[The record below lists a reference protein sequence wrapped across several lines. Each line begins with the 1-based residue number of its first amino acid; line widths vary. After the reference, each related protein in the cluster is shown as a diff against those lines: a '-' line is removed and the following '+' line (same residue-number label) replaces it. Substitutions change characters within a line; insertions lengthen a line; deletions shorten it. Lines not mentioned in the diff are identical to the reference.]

1 MRNANSR
8 EEESRVR
15 EESLGGMDGGVG
27 RGFVL
32 DVPYS
37 STRCR
42 SCSAATLTPSPHTK
56 SHHPLLTL
64 SSLRSSSL
72 LSSLS
77 SPRYLQGQQ
86 QIANSLSHLDKKK
99 SSGITSVTD
108 IRVAAD
114 FRENQRRINEEL
126 LRQDRLQRLQEE
138 AVRSGKQNA
147 AVEMK
152 WAELLDQNM
161 PQELHKEILHQK
173 SACADIISSKDGLI
187 REFQQQLKSKDEEYV
202 KALKQQADDI
212 EEMLTR
218 MRLEFKELQEEYE
231 VEVSLHHCRHRM
243 RSGSAVVPSC
253 TSSV

>member
-1 MRNANSR
+1 MG
-8 EEESRVR
+8 E
-15 EESLGGMDGGVG
+15 LDGALFWMC
-27 RGFVL
+27 RIRRPFA
-32 DVPYS
+32 VPVPPPPLPRHHTQNHINPCS
-37 STRCR
+37 PCR
-42 SCSAATLTPSPHTK
+42 RFAPPRFSPL
-56 SHHPLLTL
+56 SPLLD
-64 SSLRSSSL
+64 
-72 LSSLS
+72 
-77 SPRYLQGQQ
+77 LQGQQ